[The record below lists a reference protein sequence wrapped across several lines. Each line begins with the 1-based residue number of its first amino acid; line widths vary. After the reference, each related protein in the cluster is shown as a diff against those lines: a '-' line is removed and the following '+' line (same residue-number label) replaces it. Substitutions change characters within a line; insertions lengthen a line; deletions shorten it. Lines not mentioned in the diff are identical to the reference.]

1 MLSLVWALNVNHLG
15 DRLAGTTER
24 STGEC
29 LGRYGESPG
38 RPKAGRPRVSAL
50 GSSVQARWHL
60 RGPAPPLIELPPP
73 LAAGAA

>member
-1 MLSLVWALNVNHLG
+1 MVSLLWGPMWDHLG

>member
-1 MLSLVWALNVNHLG
+1 MVSLLWGPMWDYLG

-24 STGEC
+24 STGES
-29 LGRYGESPG
+29 LGRSGESPG